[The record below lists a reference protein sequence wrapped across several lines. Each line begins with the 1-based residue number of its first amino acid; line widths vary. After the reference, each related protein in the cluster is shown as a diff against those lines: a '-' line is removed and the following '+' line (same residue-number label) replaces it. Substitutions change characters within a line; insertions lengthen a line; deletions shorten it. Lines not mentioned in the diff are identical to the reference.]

1 MKHMVQGKKMEETA
15 KTGKLVLDMKHMVQI
30 KKTLGEFKLDIEF
43 KSSSNRIGIL
53 GASGSGKSM
62 ILKMLAGIECPEKGK
77 IYIGEKL
84 LFDDEQKINVTPQKR
99 KIGYLFQN
107 YALFP
112 NMTVAE
118 NIGAGLKGG
127 KIEKQSR
134 VFEMM
139 EKFQLTSLA
148 DRFPV
153 QLSGGQQQRTALAR
167 LMAYQPD
174 IILLDEPFSAL
185 DVFLK
190 DQMQKELEELLQ
202 SYQGFVILVSHNRD
216 EIYRFCEELLVI
228 DQGHSIVYGRTQ
240 EIFAAP
246 IYRQAAKLTGC
257 KNIVDIRRVNDY
269 KMAVPGWGL
278 SISLKSEIPEYITC
292 IGYRA
297 HDFVPVWGERKANC
311 LKVQVKSVSEMP
323 FESHY
328 YLFPEDG
335 EEGEVICWFV
345 QKEKHQQLTEN
356 GFPDYLQIREESLM
370 LLQDNSV
377 S

>member
-1 MKHMVQGKKMEETA
+1 
-15 KTGKLVLDMKHMVQI
+15 MKHMVQI
-30 KKTLGEFKLDIEF
+30 KKTLGEFKLDIKF

-62 ILKMLAGIECPEKGK
+62 ILKMLAGIENPEKGK

-84 LFDDEQKINVTPQKR
+84 LFDAEQKINITPQKR

-118 NIGAGLKGG
+118 NIGAGLKGREA
-127 KIEKQSR
+127 EKQNR
-134 VFEMM
+134 IFEMM

-148 DRFPV
+148 NQFPD

-167 LMAYQPD
+167 IMAYKPD

-190 DQMQKELEELLQ
+190 DQMQEELKDLLQ
-202 SYQGFVILVSHNRD
+202 EYQGLVILVSHNRD
-216 EIYRFCEELLVI
+216 EIYRFCEELLVV
-228 DQGHSIVYGRTQ
+228 DQGHCIVYGKTR

-257 KNIVDIRRVNDY
+257 KNIVDVSRMTDH
-269 KMAVPGWGL
+269 KLEVPGWGI
-278 SISLKSEIPEYITC
+278 SISLKSEIPEHITC
-292 IGYRA
+292 VGYRA

-311 LKVQVKSVSEMP
+311 LKIQVKSAAEMP
-323 FESHY
+323 FEYHY

-335 EEGEVICWFV
+335 EEREVICWFV
-345 QKEKHQQLTEN
+345 QKEKYQQLLKN

-370 LLQDNSV
+370 MLRENDV